1 MWNRQAVWRSQG
13 SDGCDSRG
21 VDGVSK
27 IKAIVIS
34 SAHVAVFIL
43 SMVASASVNAENPDA
58 LLSKDSAREMFALS
72 QSAWEAN
79 ARQVKA
85 AGIGYYKV
93 APTGE
98 TSLYMRPTEGA
109 GLLIVTPSY
118 KSKKLSSP
126 WKLSV
131 TVAADQEP
139 SLSIYRSMAPDLV
152 NDLIQTSASEIAPEY
167 SVMGYMVRSAQ
178 GVTAPSIHFTIF
190 RAGDFPPIDML
201 NKMGRVCPPVGGK
214 QMCIRSSMI
223 E

>member
-1 MWNRQAVWRSQG
+1 MFMFSQT
-13 SDGCDSRG
+13 S
-21 VDGVSK
+21 
-27 IKAIVIS
+27 
-34 SAHVAVFIL
+34 
-43 SMVASASVNAENPDA
+43 
-58 LLSKDSAREMFALS
+58 
-72 QSAWEAN
+72 WEAN
-79 ARQVKA
+79 VRQVEA

-98 TSLYMRPTEGA
+98 TSLYMRPSQGA

-118 KSKKLSSP
+118 KPTNLSSP

-139 SLSIYRSMAPDLV
+139 ALSLYKAMAPELV
-152 NDLIQTSASEIAPEY
+152 KDLIQTSASQVAPEY
-167 SVMGYMVRSAQ
+167 SVMGYMARSSQ
-178 GVTAPSIHFTIF
+178 GITAPAIHFTIF

-201 NKMGRVCPPVGGK
+201 NKLGKVCPPVGGK